1 MTQGQMHSLLLP
13 SLDNLPAQGLE
24 ALIPVIASMR
34 SEGGHAFSVK
44 YKSELTQQAIKKWI
58 FFPSLVLLGSIHR
71 GDMAGLVQHVYD
83 SHLYR
88 AAIYKNYRILD
99 LQNYR
104 QDKTIQMYYVTQLN
118 QSYPEQRIN
127 RNAFDYVHKKLRVR
141 VKERH
146 EN

>member
-1 MTQGQMHSLLLP
+1 MHSLLLP

-88 AAIYKNYRILD
+88 AAIYKTTVFWISRITD
-99 LQNYR
+99 
-104 QDKTIQMYYVTQLN
+104 
-118 QSYPEQRIN
+118 RIK
-127 RNAFDYVHKKLRVR
+127 RFKCIMLPS
-141 VKERH
+141 
-146 EN
+146 